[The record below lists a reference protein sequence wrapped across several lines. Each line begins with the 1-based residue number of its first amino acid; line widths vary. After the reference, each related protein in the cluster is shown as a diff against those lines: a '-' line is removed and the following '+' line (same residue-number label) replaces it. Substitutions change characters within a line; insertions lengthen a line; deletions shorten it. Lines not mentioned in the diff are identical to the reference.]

1 MPFAL
6 LSTMQFS
13 CPEPINT
20 EQLASKLAL
29 ACPNGLVI
37 YLQGDLG
44 AGKSTFARA
53 FIHALGFDGS
63 VKSPTYSLLEAYA
76 LADGMDALH
85 MDLYRLA
92 DSEEVA
98 FLALDEY
105 AQNAKVW
112 LIEWPEKGQGY
123 IPNADVCI
131 RFTTQNSGRLLEFKT
146 ANAVASA
153 WLESVNV

>member
-1 MPFAL
+1 
-6 LSTMQFS
+6 MQFS
-13 CPEPINT
+13 CPEPIDT
-20 EQLASKLAL
+20 ERLAERLAM
-29 ACPNGLVI
+29 ACPKGMVI
-37 YLQGDLG
+37 YLQGELG

-63 VKSPTYSLLEAYA
+63 VKSPTYSLLEVYA
-76 LADGMDALH
+76 LADGFDVLH

-92 DSEEVA
+92 DAEEVA

-123 IPNADVCI
+123 IPNADVLI
-131 RFTTQNSGRLLEFKT
+131 RFSQQDNGRLLEFQAKNAIAT
-146 ANAVASA
+146 ACLKN
-153 WLESVNV
+153 LNP

>member
-1 MPFAL
+1 
-6 LSTMQFS
+6 MQFS
-13 CPEPINT
+13 CPEPIDT
-20 EQLASKLAL
+20 ERLAERLAM
-29 ACPNGLVI
+29 ACPKGMVI
-37 YLQGDLG
+37 YLQGELG

-63 VKSPTYSLLEAYA
+63 VKSPTYSLLEVYT
-76 LADGMDALH
+76 LADGFDALH

-92 DSEEVA
+92 DAEEVA

-123 IPNADVCI
+123 IPNADVLI
-131 RFTTQNSGRLLEFKT
+131 RFSQQDNGRLLEFQ
-146 ANAVASA
+146 AQNAMATDY
-153 WLESVNV
+153 LKKLNP

>member
-1 MPFAL
+1 
-6 LSTMQFS
+6 MQFS
-13 CPEPINT
+13 CPEPIDT
-20 EQLASKLAL
+20 ERLAERLAM
-29 ACPNGLVI
+29 ACPKGMVI
-37 YLQGDLG
+37 YLQGELG

-63 VKSPTYSLLEAYA
+63 VKSPTYSLLEVYT
-76 LADGMDALH
+76 LADGFDALH

-92 DSEEVA
+92 DAEEVA

-123 IPNADVCI
+123 IPNADVFI
-131 RFTTQNSGRLLEFKT
+131 RFSQQDNGRLLEFQ
-146 ANAVASA
+146 AQNAMATDY
-153 WLESVNV
+153 LKKLNP

>member
-1 MPFAL
+1 
-6 LSTMQFS
+6 MQFS
-13 CPEPINT
+13 CPEPIDT
-20 EQLASKLAL
+20 ERLAQKLAM
-29 ACPNGLVI
+29 ACPKTMVI

-63 VKSPTYSLLEAYA
+63 VKSPTYSLLEVYA
-76 LADGMDALH
+76 LADGFDALH

-92 DSEEVA
+92 DAEEVA

-123 IPNADVCI
+123 IPNADVLI
-131 RFTTQNSGRLLEFKT
+131 RFSQQDNGRLLEFQAQNAMAT
-146 ANAVASA
+146 ACLKKLNP
-153 WLESVNV
+153 